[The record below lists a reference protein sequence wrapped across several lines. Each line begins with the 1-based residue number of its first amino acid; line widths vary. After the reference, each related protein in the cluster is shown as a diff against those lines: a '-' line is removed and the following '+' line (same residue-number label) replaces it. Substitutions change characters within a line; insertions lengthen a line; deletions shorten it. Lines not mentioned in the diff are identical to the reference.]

1 VLPLAVVPICS
12 KHLCAPSSPPSSY
25 YMCQVLVMRAGTFYG
40 RRAVVL
46 DPAWKPGKATVSME
60 KCHLMMMGVECAIY
74 CGSLITALLL
84 CAP

>member
-1 VLPLAVVPICS
+1 
-12 KHLCAPSSPPSSY
+12 
-25 YMCQVLVMRAGTFYG
+25 MRAGTFYG

-46 DPAWKPGKATVSME
+46 DPAWKPGKATVSLE
-60 KCHLMMMGVECAIY
+60 KCHLMMMGVECAIH